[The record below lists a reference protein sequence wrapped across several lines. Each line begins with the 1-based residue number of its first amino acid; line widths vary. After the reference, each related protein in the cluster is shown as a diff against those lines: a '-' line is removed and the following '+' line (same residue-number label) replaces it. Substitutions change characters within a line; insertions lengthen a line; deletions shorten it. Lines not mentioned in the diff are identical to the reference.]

1 MEQRV
6 FSTDDTE
13 TTGHLHE
20 EKKKEFARRP

>member
-20 EKKKEFARRP
+20 EEKKEFARRP